1 MPMQTRFSSRNR
13 VISEYIVVIYL
24 VSRPKKKKK
33 QRQQKQEFPRPSMR
47 MTNFPLSA
55 RL

>member
-1 MPMQTRFSSRNR
+1 METRFSSRNR

-24 VSRPKKKKK
+24 VSRPKKKK
-33 QRQQKQEFPRPSMR
+33 QQQQQQKQEFPRPSMR

>member
-13 VISEYIVVIYL
+13 VISEYIVAIYL
-24 VSRPKKKKK
+24 VSRPKKEKK